1 MQAYG
6 EREDRGGHPDDIG
19 TLVRSTDTSSRR
31 PSSVE
36 DGLLS

>member
-19 TLVRSTDTSSRR
+19 TLVRST
-31 PSSVE
+31 E
-36 DGLLS
+36 NLLQNSG